1 MKWLHPIS
9 SLLLLGFSVVILT
22 SSLSLGV
29 GSVQNPGPGFMGFL
43 ASLLLCILTL
53 IIVIKESIVS
63 SGGKEEE
70 PRVAWE
76 TLTKPLVLTLS
87 LCAYILVLET
97 LGYLVSTFFLMFI
110 MLFISSPKR
119 WYFHLLNAFIIV
131 NITHLVFYKILRVLL
146 PVGDHRI
153 LW

>member
-9 SLLLLGFSVVILT
+9 SLLLLVFSVVILT
-22 SSLSLGV
+22 SSLSLGI

-43 ASLLLCILTL
+43 ASILLCILTL
-53 IIVIKESIVS
+53 IIVIKESMTS
-63 SGGKEEE
+63 AGDKGED
-70 PRVAWE
+70 PRVNWE

-87 LCAYILVLET
+87 LCGYVLVLEI

-110 MLFISSPKR
+110 MLFISNPRR

-146 PVGDHRI
+146 PAGTYRI